1 LATLLSGKGHPEV
14 SKTGDVMTSTAIN
27 GYDNIESI
35 FTNSLQAIVGFS
47 VQEFVVQ
54 LSDGRRIERSD
65 MNDLAHELHRHGVKA
80 KYVQY
85 EWRAGQRMITAGQQ
99 AALCAAIRLHERSCS
114 ALAIAA

>member
-1 LATLLSGKGHPEV
+1 
-14 SKTGDVMTSTAIN
+14 MTNTAIN
-27 GYDNIESI
+27 GYESLEST
-35 FTNSLQAIVGFS
+35 FTNSLQAFVGFS

-99 AALCAAIRLHERSCS
+99 AALCAAIRLHERSFS